1 MNSFA
6 FGLGGSFLNRLFI
19 VALGLVALSACS
31 SPQPWHV
38 KDISGLMPDLTFT
51 LTDTEGRTVRGTD
64 YRNQIILVYFGYTH
78 CPDVCPTTLA
88 RLSSAL
94 KKMGPTA
101 HHVRVLFV
109 TVDPARDTPE
119 LLRGYARYFGPQIT
133 ALRGTDEQL
142 QSFTKRYRVTYSRG
156 EPDADGEYP
165 VSHSNAVFVF
175 GGDGRVRLMIRSD
188 DSVDAIAAD
197 LSRLVTT
204 G

>member
-1 MNSFA
+1 MRSFA
-6 FGLGGSFLNRLFI
+6 FWLGGSVLNRL
-19 VALGLVALSACS
+19 LLVALVLVALTACRS
-31 SPQPWHV
+31 SEPWHV

-64 YRNQIILVYFGYTH
+64 YRNQILLVYFGYTH

-94 KKMGPTA
+94 KEMGPTA
-101 HHVRVLFV
+101 QQVRVLFV
-109 TVDPARDTPE
+109 TVDPARDTPD
-119 LLRGYARYFGPQIT
+119 LLRSYAHYFGPQFT

-142 QSFTKRYRVTYSRG
+142 QSFSKRYRVTYSRG
-156 EPDADGEYP
+156 EPDAHGDYP

-175 GGDGRVRLMIRSD
+175 DGDGRVRLMIRND
-188 DSVDAIAAD
+188 DGVDAIAVD
-197 LSRLVTT
+197 LSRLVTA